1 MRIKKLLI
9 ITLLIFSIALVGC
22 DEKDPLLGT
31 WEEPSSGIMIEFKD
45 DGTLVMGRGGVSYS
59 MDYEKQDPDII
70 LFKGSVDGSI
80 PDQRMTYKV
89 EDDHLILSI
98 DGIDTVFNRKK

>member
-1 MRIKKLLI
+1 MRIKLLI
-9 ITLLIFSIALVGC
+9 MITVLVFSIALTGC
-22 DEKDPLLGT
+22 DEQDPLMGK
-31 WEEPSSGIMIEFKD
+31 WEEPSSGISIEFKD
-45 DGTLVMGRGGVSYS
+45 DGTLVMGRETVSYT
-59 MDYEKQDPDII
+59 MNYEKQDPDII
-70 LFKGSVDGSI
+70 LFKGSADGSI

>member
-1 MRIKKLLI
+1 
-9 ITLLIFSIALVGC
+9 
-22 DEKDPLLGT
+22 
-31 WEEPSSGIMIEFKD
+31 MIEFKD

-98 DGIDTVFNRKK
+98 DGSTRFSIGRSRRQPCCLPQF

>member
-1 MRIKKLLI
+1 MQIKSLVLI
-9 ITLLIFSIALVGC
+9 SMFFLSILLVGC
-22 DEKDPLLGT
+22 SDKDPLLGT
-31 WEEPSSGIMIEFKD
+31 WEEPSSGIMIEFKED
-45 DGTLVMGRGGVSYS
+45 LTLVMGRGGVSYS

-98 DGIDTVFNRKK
+98 DGIDTIFNRKK